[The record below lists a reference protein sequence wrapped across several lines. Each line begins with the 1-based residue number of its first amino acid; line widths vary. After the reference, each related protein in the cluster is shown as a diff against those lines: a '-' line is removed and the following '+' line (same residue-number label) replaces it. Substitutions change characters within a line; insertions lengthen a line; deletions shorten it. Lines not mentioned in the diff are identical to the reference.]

1 MADEQILQYQIL
13 GGIALFFLIFITII
27 FLISYFYN
35 SIYYKTKTINILNVV
50 GSKKL
55 DIFKMYL
62 FNLLMAVMISII
74 VSLPLYWVISKCLNF
89 TGGNISQDIPSIPLA
104 DFEFVS
110 YIIGVISFLAIGVF
124 FIILFLNKLIY
135 RKVINK

>member
-55 DIFKMYL
+55 DIFQ
-62 FNLLMAVMISII
+62 N
-74 VSLPLYWVISKCLNF
+74 
-89 TGGNISQDIPSIPLA
+89 
-104 DFEFVS
+104 
-110 YIIGVISFLAIGVF
+110 VF
-124 FIILFLNKLIY
+124 I
-135 RKVINK
+135 